1 MLIFILLVLSAY
13 TVLSV
18 KVFHSMI
25 AHHSLGRTGEG
36 RRDCLQESGEGASPV
51 RGPKS
56 VWWLY
61 PLYLLHLSACAGLMV
76 SVILFDVRYFD
87 QIRLVFFYAMIV
99 EALSFIP
106 VFLLHSRQL

>member
-99 EALSFIP
+99 EALSFMSGFTR
-106 VFLLHSRQL
+106 VS